1 MIRSGIGVALLPRW
15 SVSKYIDQD
24 DLVGIPFSKQGFRL
38 QWNVSILKD
47 ARLPVFQQHFIDM
60 FSEFTPVSAKKKK
73 SLRIDCYED
82 LNEIPD
88 GMKFYLS
95 YSLMAIYTSELNT
108 VELSAFNLRLNAF

>member
-60 FSEFTPVSAKKKK
+60 FSEFTPVPAKKKK
-73 SLRIDCYED
+73 A
-82 LNEIPD
+82 P
-88 GMKFYLS
+88 
-95 YSLMAIYTSELNT
+95 
-108 VELSAFNLRLNAF
+108 